1 MMLLFIGALALG
13 LTALAIGAD
22 RFVAG
27 AASLASSLRISPLV
41 VGLTVVSLGTSLPE
55 LLVTTTAVIV
65 GHSSIGLGN
74 VLGSNISNICLVLG
88 ICALLQP
95 LMVESKLFRLDYPAL
110 MVATVATWL
119 MSSNRVITRFEG
131 LVLLIGL
138 ALYLVLVI
146 RSADE
151 DTKKLLAPTNSS
163 TQLTSRR
170 KVFVQMIS
178 GLVLL
183 LIGSQL
189 VVWGG
194 VGLGRA
200 LGLSELIIGLTIVAV
215 GTSLPELATSIAGV
229 VKKQHSIA
237 VGNVVGSNLINS
249 TAIIGIP
256 SILKP
261 MEVEGVALLRDYP
274 MVFLVSLALW
284 PIFWSRR
291 RGSGRVNRW
300 EALLLLAGY
309 LLYLRLLA
317 FF

>member
-1 MMLLFIGALALG
+1 MLLFIGTLALG

-27 AASLASSLRISPLV
+27 AVSLASSLRISPLV

-65 GHSSIGLGN
+65 GHSSMGLGN

-110 MVATVATWL
+110 LVATAATWL
-119 MSSNRVITRFEG
+119 MSLNRVISRLEG

-138 ALYLVLVI
+138 AIYLALVI

-151 DTKKLLAPTNSS
+151 DTTKVHAPTSS
-163 TQLTSRR
+163 KTPVPTRR
-170 KVFVQMIS
+170 KVFVQMIG
-178 GLVLL
+178 GLVFL
-183 LIGSQL
+183 LIGSRL

-194 VGLGRA
+194 IGLGQA

-237 VGNVVGSNLINS
+237 VGNVVGSNLMNL

-256 SILKP
+256 SILMP
-261 MEVEGVALLRDYP
+261 MEVEGVVLLRDYP
-274 MVFLVSLALW
+274 MVFMVSLALW

-291 RGSGRVNRW
+291 RGAGRVNRW
-300 EALLLLAGY
+300 EALLLLTAYVLY
-309 LLYLRLLA
+309 LLLLLI
-317 FF
+317 F

>member
-1 MMLLFIGALALG
+1 MLLFIGTLALG
-13 LTALAIGAD
+13 LTALAIGAA

-41 VGLTVVSLGTSLPE
+41 VGLTVVSFGTSLPE

-65 GHSSIGLGN
+65 GHSSMGLGN

-88 ICALLQP
+88 ICSLVQP
-95 LMVESKLFRLDYPAL
+95 LMVESELFRLDYPAL
-110 MVATVATWL
+110 LVATAAIWV
-119 MSSNRVITRFEG
+119 MSLNRVISRLEG

-138 ALYLVLVI
+138 AIYLALVI

-151 DTKKLLAPTNSS
+151 DTTKVHAPTSS
-163 TQLTSRR
+163 KTPVPTRR
-170 KVFVQMIS
+170 KVFIQMIG

-183 LIGSQL
+183 LIGSRL

-194 VGLGRA
+194 VGLGQA
-200 LGLSELIIGLTIVAV
+200 LGLSDLIIGLTVVAV

-237 VGNVVGSNLINS
+237 VGNVIGSNLINS

-256 SILKP
+256 SILRP
-261 MEVEGVALLRDYP
+261 MEVEGAVLLRDYP

-300 EALLLLAGY
+300 EALLLLVAY
-309 LLYLRLLA
+309 LLYLRLLV

>member
-1 MMLLFIGALALG
+1 MALFIATLVIGLA
-13 LTALAIGAD
+13 ALAIGAD

-65 GHSSIGLGN
+65 GHPSMGLGN

-110 MVATVATWL
+110 LVATVATWV
-119 MSSNRVITRFEG
+119 MSLNRVISRLEG
-131 LVLLIGL
+131 LILLIGL

-151 DTKKLLAPTNSS
+151 GTKKVHAPTSS
-163 TQLTSRR
+163 KTPVPTRR
-170 KVFVQMIS
+170 KVFIQMIG

-183 LIGSQL
+183 LIGSRL

-194 VGLGRA
+194 VGLGQA

-237 VGNVVGSNLINS
+237 VGNVVGSNLMNL

-256 SILKP
+256 SIFKP
-261 MEVEGVALLRDYP
+261 MEVEGVVLLRDYP

-291 RGSGRVNRW
+291 RGAGRVNRW
-300 EALLLLAGY
+300 EALLLLTAY
-309 LLYLRLLA
+309 VLYVPLLL

>member
-110 MVATVATWL
+110 MLATVATWV
-119 MSSNRVITRFEG
+119 MSLNRMISRLEG
-131 LVLLIGL
+131 LILLIGL

-256 SILKP
+256 SFLKP

>member
-1 MMLLFIGALALG
+1 
-13 LTALAIGAD
+13 IGAD

-27 AASLASSLRISPLV
+27 AAALASSLRISPLV

>member
-1 MMLLFIGALALG
+1 MALFIATLVIGLA
-13 LTALAIGAD
+13 ALAIGAD

-55 LLVTTTAVIV
+55 LLVTATAVVV
-65 GHSSIGLGN
+65 GHSSMGLGN

-110 MVATVATWL
+110 LVATVATWV
-119 MSSNRVITRFEG
+119 MSLNRVISRLEG
-131 LVLLIGL
+131 LVLLIGF
-138 ALYLVLVI
+138 AVYLVLVI

-151 DTKKLLAPTNSS
+151 DTTKMHAPTSS
-163 TQLTSRR
+163 ETLVPTRR
-170 KVFVQMIS
+170 KVFFNMIG

-183 LIGSQL
+183 LIGSRL
-189 VVWGG
+189 VIWGG
-194 VGLGRA
+194 VGLGQA
-200 LGLSELIIGLTIVAV
+200 LGLSDLIIGLTIVAL

-237 VGNVVGSNLINS
+237 VGNVVGSNLINL

-261 MEVEGVALLRDYP
+261 MEVEGLVLLRDFP
-274 MVFLVSLALW
+274 MVFMVSLALW

-291 RGSGRVNRW
+291 RGAGRVNRW
-300 EALLLLAGY
+300 EALLLLTAY
-309 LLYLRLLA
+309 VLYLPLVLI
-317 FF
+317 F

>member
-1 MMLLFIGALALG
+1 MVLYIGTIIIG
-13 LTALAIGAD
+13 LVGLAIGAE
-22 RFVAG
+22 RFVLG
-27 AASLASSLRISPLV
+27 ASSLAHGLRISPLV
-41 VGLTVVSLGTSLPE
+41 IGLTVVSLGTSLPE
-55 LLVTTTAVIV
+55 LLVTTTAVLV
-65 GHSSIGLGN
+65 NHSSVGLGN

-95 LMVESKLFRLDYPAL
+95 LMVESKLFRQDYPAL
-110 MVATVATWL
+110 LLTTVAIWL
-119 MSSNRVITRFEG
+119 MSSNRVISRFDG

-138 ALYLVLVI
+138 ALYLVFVI
-146 RSADE
+146 RSTDE
-151 DTKKLLAPTNSS
+151 STKKLHAQTNSI
-163 TQLTSRR
+163 TPLPGRR
-170 KVFVQMIS
+170 KILIQMVS

-183 LIGSQL
+183 IIGSRL

-194 VGLGRA
+194 VGLGQA
-200 LGLSELIIGLTIVAV
+200 LGLSELIIGLTLVAV

-229 VKKQHSIA
+229 MKKQHSIA

-256 SILKP
+256 SILRP
-261 MEVEGVALLRDYP
+261 MEVECVALHRDFP
-274 MVFLVSLALW
+274 MVFIVSLALW

-291 RGSGRVNRW
+291 QGSGRVNRC

-309 LLYLRLLA
+309 LFYLGLLV

>member
-27 AASLASSLRISPLV
+27 AASLAHRLRISPLV

-110 MVATVATWL
+110 MVATVATWV
-119 MSSNRVITRFEG
+119 MSLNRVISRFEG

>member
-1 MMLLFIGALALG
+1 MMLLFIGTLALG

>member
-1 MMLLFIGALALG
+1 MVLFIAVLVIGLAG
-13 LTALAIGAD
+13 LAIGAD

-27 AASLASSLRISPLV
+27 AASLANRLRISPLV

-65 GHSSIGLGN
+65 GHSSMGLGN

-95 LMVESKLFRLDYPAL
+95 LMVESELLRLDYPAL
-110 MVATVATWL
+110 LLATSVTWL
-119 MSSNRVITRFEG
+119 MSSNNLISRSEG
-131 LVLLIGL
+131 MVLLIGL
-138 ALYLVLVI
+138 AIYLVLVI
-146 RSADE
+146 RLANE
-151 DTKKLLAPTNSS
+151 NTKKVQAPTSAK
-163 TQLTSRR
+163 TPILTRR
-170 KVFVQMIS
+170 KVFVQMIG

-183 LIGSQL
+183 LIGSRL

-194 VGLGRA
+194 VGLGHA
-200 LGLSELIIGLTIVAV
+200 LGLSELIIGLTVVAV

-237 VGNVVGSNLINS
+237 VGNVVGSNLINF

-256 SILKP
+256 SILRP
-261 MEVEGVALLRDYP
+261 MEVESVVLLRDYP
-274 MVFLVSLALW
+274 MVFVVSLALW

-291 RGSGRVNRW
+291 RGTGRVNRW
-300 EALLLLAGY
+300 EALLLLAAY
-309 LLYLRLLA
+309 LLYVPLLL
-317 FF
+317 FS

>member
-1 MMLLFIGALALG
+1 MALFIATLVIGLA
-13 LTALAIGAD
+13 ALAIGAD

-41 VGLTVVSLGTSLPE
+41 IGLTVVSLGTSLPE

-65 GHSSIGLGN
+65 GHPSMGLGN

-110 MVATVATWL
+110 LLATVATWV
-119 MSSNRVITRFEG
+119 MSLNRVISRLEG
-131 LVLLIGL
+131 LILLIGL

-151 DTKKLLAPTNSS
+151 DTKKVHAPTSS
-163 TQLTSRR
+163 KTPVPTRR
-170 KVFVQMIS
+170 KVFIQMIG

-183 LIGSQL
+183 LIGSRL

-194 VGLGRA
+194 VGLGQA

-237 VGNVVGSNLINS
+237 VGNVVGSNLMNL

-256 SILKP
+256 SIFKP
-261 MEVEGVALLRDYP
+261 MQVEGVVLLRDYP

-291 RGSGRVNRW
+291 RGAGRVNRW
-300 EALLLLAGY
+300 EALLLLTAY
-309 LLYLRLLA
+309 VLYLPLVLI
-317 FF
+317 F

>member
-1 MMLLFIGALALG
+1 MMLLFIGTLALG

-22 RFVAG
+22 RFVSG

-41 VGLTVVSLGTSLPE
+41 IGLTVVSLGTSLPE

-110 MVATVATWL
+110 LVATVATWV
-119 MSSNRVITRFEG
+119 MSLNRVISRLEG
-131 LVLLIGL
+131 LVLLIGF
-138 ALYLVLVI
+138 AIYLVLVI
-146 RSADE
+146 RSAGE
-151 DTKKLLAPTNSS
+151 DTTKVHAPTSS
-163 TQLTSRR
+163 KTPVPTRR
-170 KVFVQMIS
+170 KVFVQMIG
-178 GLVLL
+178 GLVFL
-183 LIGSQL
+183 LIGSRL

-194 VGLGRA
+194 IGLGQA

-237 VGNVVGSNLINS
+237 VGNVVGSNLMNL

-256 SILKP
+256 SILMP
-261 MEVEGVALLRDYP
+261 MEVEGVVLLRDYP
-274 MVFLVSLALW
+274 MVFMVSLALW

-291 RGSGRVNRW
+291 RGAGRVNRW
-300 EALLLLAGY
+300 EALLLLTAYVLY
-309 LLYLRLLA
+309 LLLLLI
-317 FF
+317 F

>member
-1 MMLLFIGALALG
+1 MLLFIGTLVIGLAG
-13 LTALAIGAD
+13 LAIGAD

-41 VGLTVVSLGTSLPE
+41 IGLTVVSLGTSLPE
-55 LLVTTTAVIV
+55 LLVTSTAVVV
-65 GHSSIGLGN
+65 GHSSMGLGN

-110 MVATVATWL
+110 LVATVATWV
-119 MSSNRVITRFEG
+119 MSLNRVISRLEG

-138 ALYLVLVI
+138 AIYLVVVI

-151 DTKKLLAPTNSS
+151 DTKKVHAPTSS
-163 TQLTSRR
+163 KTPVPTRR
-170 KVFVQMIS
+170 KVFVQMIG

-183 LIGSQL
+183 LIGSRF

-194 VGLGRA
+194 VGLGQA

-237 VGNVVGSNLINS
+237 VGNVVGSNLMNF

-256 SILKP
+256 SILMP
-261 MEVEGVALLRDYP
+261 MEVEGVVLFRDYP

-291 RGSGRVNRW
+291 RGAGRVNRW
-300 EALLLLAGY
+300 EALLLLAAY
-309 LLYLRLLA
+309 VLYLRLLLI
-317 FF
+317 F

>member
-1 MMLLFIGALALG
+1 MMLLFIGTLALG

-27 AASLASSLRISPLV
+27 AASLASSLKISPLV

-65 GHSSIGLGN
+65 GHSSMGLGN
-74 VLGSNISNICLVLG
+74 VLGSNISN
-88 ICALLQP
+88 
-95 LMVESKLFRLDYPAL
+95 FRLDYPAL
-110 MVATVATWL
+110 LVATAATWV
-119 MSSNRVITRFEG
+119 MSLNRVISRLEG

-151 DTKKLLAPTNSS
+151 DTTKVHAPTSS
-163 TQLTSRR
+163 QTPVPTRR
-170 KVFVQMIS
+170 KVFVQMIG

-183 LIGSQL
+183 LIGSRL

-194 VGLGRA
+194 VGLGQA

-237 VGNVVGSNLINS
+237 VGNVVGSNLMNL

-256 SILKP
+256 SILMP
-261 MEVEGVALLRDYP
+261 MEVEGVVLLRDYP
-274 MVFLVSLALW
+274 MVFMVTLALW

-291 RGSGRVNRW
+291 RGAGRVNRW
-300 EALLLLAGY
+300 EALLLLSAYVLY
-309 LLYLRLLA
+309 LLLLLI
-317 FF
+317 F

>member
-1 MMLLFIGALALG
+1 MMLLFIGTLALG

-65 GHSSIGLGN
+65 GHSSMGLGN

-110 MVATVATWL
+110 LVATVATWV
-119 MSSNRVITRFEG
+119 MSLNRVISRLEG

-138 ALYLVLVI
+138 AIYLVLVI

-151 DTKKLLAPTNSS
+151 DTTKVHAPTSS
-163 TQLTSRR
+163 KTPVPTRR
-170 KVFVQMIS
+170 KVFVQMIG

-183 LIGSQL
+183 LIGSRL

-194 VGLGRA
+194 VGLGQA
-200 LGLSELIIGLTIVAV
+200 LGLSDLIIGLTIVAL

-237 VGNVVGSNLINS
+237 VGNVVGSNLINL

-261 MEVEGVALLRDYP
+261 MEVEGLVLLRDYP
-274 MVFLVSLALW
+274 MVFMVSLALW

-291 RGSGRVNRW
+291 RGAGRVNRW
-300 EALLLLAGY
+300 EALLLLAAY
-309 LLYLRLLA
+309 VLYLPLVLI
-317 FF
+317 F

>member
-1 MMLLFIGALALG
+1 MMLLFIGTLALG

-55 LLVTTTAVIV
+55 LLVTSTAVLV
-65 GHSSIGLGN
+65 GHSSMGLGN

-110 MVATVATWL
+110 MIATVATWL
-119 MSSNRVITRFEG
+119 MSLNRVISRLEG

-138 ALYLVLVI
+138 ALYFFLVMRL
-146 RSADE
+146 ANE
-151 DTKKLLAPTNSS
+151 DTKKVRAPTSS
-163 TQLTSRR
+163 KTSVPTRR
-170 KVFVQMIS
+170 KVFVQMIG

-183 LIGSQL
+183 LIGSRL

-194 VGLGRA
+194 VGLGQA
-200 LGLSELIIGLTIVAV
+200 LGLSDLIIGLTIVAL

-237 VGNVVGSNLINS
+237 VGNVVGSNLINL

-261 MEVEGVALLRDYP
+261 MEVEGVVLLRDYP

-291 RGSGRVNRW
+291 RGTGRVNRW

-309 LLYLRLLA
+309 LLYLPLLL

>member
-1 MMLLFIGALALG
+1 MMALFIGTLVIGLAG
-13 LTALAIGAD
+13 LAIGAD

-65 GHSSIGLGN
+65 GHSSMGLGN

-95 LMVESKLFRLDYPAL
+95 LMVESKLFRLDYPPL
-110 MVATVATWL
+110 LVATVATWM
-119 MSSNRVITRFEG
+119 MSLDLVISRLEG

-138 ALYLVLVI
+138 AIYLVVVI
-146 RSADE
+146 RSAEE
-151 DTKKLLAPTNSS
+151 DTKEVHTPTSS
-163 TQLTSRR
+163 KTPVPTRR
-170 KVFVQMIS
+170 KVFVQMIG

-183 LIGSQL
+183 LIGSRL

-194 VGLGRA
+194 VGLGQA

-237 VGNVVGSNLINS
+237 VGNVVGSNLINF

-256 SILKP
+256 SILMP
-261 MEVEGVALLRDYP
+261 MEVEGVVLLRDYP

-291 RGSGRVNRW
+291 RGAGQVNRW
-300 EALLLLAGY
+300 EALLLLAAY
-309 LLYLRLLA
+309 VLYLPLLLI
-317 FF
+317 F

>member
-1 MMLLFIGALALG
+1 MVLYIGTLAIG
-13 LTALAIGAD
+13 FVGLAIGAD
-22 RFVAG
+22 RLVAN
-27 AASLASSLRISPLV
+27 ASSLAHRLRISPLII
-41 VGLTVVSLGTSLPE
+41 GLTVVSLGTSLPE
-55 LLVTTTAVIV
+55 LIVTTTAVLV
-65 GHSSIGLGN
+65 DHTSVGLGN

-88 ICALLQP
+88 TSALLRP
-95 LMVESKLFRLDYPAL
+95 LMVESKLFRQDYPAL
-110 MVATVATWL
+110 LLATVVIWL
-119 MSSNRVITRFEG
+119 MSSNRMISRLDG

-138 ALYLVLVI
+138 ALYFVLTI

-151 DTKKLLAPTNSS
+151 DTHKLRAPTNSG
-163 TQLTSRR
+163 TPPQDRR
-170 KVFVQMIS
+170 KIFVQMIG

-183 LIGSQL
+183 LVGSQL

-194 VGLGRA
+194 VGLGQA
-200 LGLSELIIGLTIVAV
+200 LGLSDLIIGLTVVAV

-229 VKKQHSIA
+229 VRKQHSIA

-256 SILKP
+256 SILRP
-261 MEVEGVALLRDYP
+261 MEVERVALLRDFP

-284 PIFWSRR
+284 PIFWSKR

-300 EALLLLAGY
+300 EALLLLTGY
-309 LLYLRLLA
+309 SVYLWFV

>member
-1 MMLLFIGALALG
+1 MMLLFIGTLALG

-183 LIGSQL
+183 LIGSRL

-194 VGLGRA
+194 VGLGQA
-200 LGLSELIIGLTIVAV
+200 LGLSDLIIGLTIVAL
-215 GTSLPELATSIAGV
+215 GTSLPELATSIASV
-229 VKKQHSIA
+229 VKKEHSIA
-237 VGNVVGSNLINS
+237 VGNVVGSNLMNI

-256 SILKP
+256 SIFKP
-261 MEVEGVALLRDYP
+261 MQVEGVVLLRDYP

-291 RGSGRVNRW
+291 RGAGRVNRW
-300 EALLLLAGY
+300 EALLLLAAY
-309 LLYLRLLA
+309 VLYLPLVLI
-317 FF
+317 F

>member
-284 PIFWSRR
+284 PILWSRR

>member
-1 MMLLFIGALALG
+1 MMLLFIGTLALG

-41 VGLTVVSLGTSLPE
+41 VGLTVVSIGTSLPE
-55 LLVTTTAVIV
+55 LLVTSTAVLV
-65 GHSSIGLGN
+65 GHSSMGLGN

-146 RSADE
+146 RSAHE
-151 DTKKLLAPTNSS
+151 DTKKVRAPTSS
-163 TQLTSRR
+163 KTSVPTRR
-170 KVFVQMIS
+170 KVFVQMIG
-178 GLVLL
+178 GLVFL
-183 LIGSQL
+183 LIGSRL

-194 VGLGRA
+194 VGLGQA
-200 LGLSELIIGLTIVAV
+200 LGLSDLIIGLTIVAL

-237 VGNVVGSNLINS
+237 VGNVVGSNLINL

-261 MEVEGVALLRDYP
+261 MEVEGVVLLRDYP

-291 RGSGRVNRW
+291 RGTGRVNRW

-309 LLYLRLLA
+309 LLYLPLLL

>member
-1 MMLLFIGALALG
+1 MVLFIATLVIGLAG
-13 LTALAIGAD
+13 LAIGAD

-27 AASLASSLRISPLV
+27 AASLAHSLRISPLV

-55 LLVTTTAVIV
+55 LLVTSTAVIV

-88 ICALLQP
+88 ICALIQP
-95 LMVESKLFRLDYPAL
+95 LMVESKLFRFDYPAL
-110 MVATVATWL
+110 VVATVAIWL
-119 MSSNRVITRFEG
+119 MSLNGVISRWEG
-131 LVLLIGL
+131 LVLLTGL
-138 ALYLVLVI
+138 AVYLVLVI
-146 RSADE
+146 RLESDDAKKVRAPISAKD
-151 DTKKLLAPTNSS
+151 SV
-163 TQLTSRR
+163 LTRR
-170 KVFVQMIS
+170 KVFVNMIG

-183 LIGSQL
+183 LVGSRL
-189 VVWGG
+189 VIWSG
-194 VGLGRA
+194 VGLGQA

-261 MEVEGVALLRDYP
+261 MEVEGVVLFRDFP
-274 MVFLVSLALW
+274 MVCVVSLALW

-291 RGSGRVNRW
+291 RGAGRVNRW
-300 EALLLLAGY
+300 EALLLLAAY
-309 LLYLRLLA
+309 LLYVPLLL
-317 FF
+317 FS

>member
-1 MMLLFIGALALG
+1 MALFIATLVIGLA
-13 LTALAIGAD
+13 ALAIGAD

-55 LLVTTTAVIV
+55 LLVTATAVVV
-65 GHSSIGLGN
+65 GHSSMGLGN

-110 MVATVATWL
+110 LVATVATWV
-119 MSSNRVITRFEG
+119 MSLNRVISRLEG
-131 LVLLIGL
+131 LVLLIGF
-138 ALYLVLVI
+138 AIYLVLVI
-146 RSADE
+146 RSAGE
-151 DTKKLLAPTNSS
+151 DTTKVHAPTSS
-163 TQLTSRR
+163 KTPVPTRR
-170 KVFVQMIS
+170 KVFVQMIG

-183 LIGSQL
+183 LIGSRL

-194 VGLGRA
+194 VGLGQA
-200 LGLSELIIGLTIVAV
+200 LGLSDLIIGLTIVAL

-237 VGNVVGSNLINS
+237 VGNVVGSNLINL

-261 MEVEGVALLRDYP
+261 MEVEGLVLLRDFP
-274 MVFLVSLALW
+274 MVFMVSLALW

-291 RGSGRVNRW
+291 RGAGRVNRW
-300 EALLLLAGY
+300 EALLLLTAY
-309 LLYLRLLA
+309 VLYLPLVLI
-317 FF
+317 F

>member
-1 MMLLFIGALALG
+1 MLLFIGTLALG

-22 RFVAG
+22 RFVSG

-41 VGLTVVSLGTSLPE
+41 IGLTVVSLGTSLPE

-110 MVATVATWL
+110 LVATAATWL
-119 MSSNRVITRFEG
+119 MSLNRVISRLEG

-138 ALYLVLVI
+138 AIYLALVI

-151 DTKKLLAPTNSS
+151 DTTKVHAPTSS
-163 TQLTSRR
+163 KTPVPTRR
-170 KVFVQMIS
+170 KVFVQMIG
-178 GLVLL
+178 GLVFL
-183 LIGSQL
+183 LIGSRL

-194 VGLGRA
+194 IGLGQA

-237 VGNVVGSNLINS
+237 VGNVVGSNLMNL

-256 SILKP
+256 SILMP
-261 MEVEGVALLRDYP
+261 MEVEGVVLLRDYP

-291 RGSGRVNRW
+291 RGAGRVNRW
-300 EALLLLAGY
+300 EALLLLTAYVLY
-309 LLYLRLLA
+309 LLLLLI
-317 FF
+317 F

>member
-1 MMLLFIGALALG
+1 MMVLFIGALVIG
-13 LTALAIGAD
+13 LAALAIGAD

-55 LLVTTTAVIV
+55 LLVTATAVVV
-65 GHSSIGLGN
+65 GHSSMGLGN

-95 LMVESKLFRLDYPAL
+95 LMVESKLFRLEYPTL
-110 MVATVATWL
+110 LLATVATWL
-119 MSSNRVITRFEG
+119 MSLNRLISRLEG

-138 ALYLVLVI
+138 ATYLFLVI
-146 RSADE
+146 RLESE
-151 DTKKLLAPTNSS
+151 S
-163 TQLTSRR
+163 TQKVRAPIRSTAPVTMR
-170 KVFVQMIS
+170 KMLFVNMIG

-183 LIGSQL
+183 LVGSRL

-194 VGLGRA
+194 VGLGQA
-200 LGLSELIIGLTIVAV
+200 LGLSDLVIGLTIVAV
-215 GTSLPELATSIAGV
+215 GTSLPELATSVAGV
-229 VKKQHSIA
+229 LKKQHSIA
-237 VGNVVGSNLINS
+237 VGNVIGSNLINT

-256 SILKP
+256 SILVP
-261 MEVEGVALLRDYP
+261 MEVEGAVLLRDYP
-274 MVFLVSLALW
+274 MVFFVSLALW

-291 RGSGRVNRW
+291 KGEGRVNRW
-300 EALLLLAGY
+300 EALLLLAAY
-309 LLYLRLLA
+309 LFYLSLLV